1 MSLTY
6 PRIRGINNETIG
18 SKQTSAA
25 SATAKAL
32 LILLFS
38 LISIVQIV
46 HLRLINRFQT
56 FQSFLSDTK
65 EHFSTKV
72 IQVWC
77 QKTQPW
83 FVSEQLTLKTIS

>member
-1 MSLTY
+1 MSNLTY

-56 FQSFLSDTK
+56 FQSFLSDT
-65 EHFSTKV
+65 EV
-72 IQVWC
+72 LP
-77 QKTQPW
+77 QKLFKSGVKNRILGLW
-83 FVSEQLTLKTIS
+83 VNI